1 MNSKQSPRQEDNI
14 AVQAIVMNGT
24 KLNGLHA
31 TAKDDDVETIK
42 FSLVSLMELVLETD
56 LK

>member
-1 MNSKQSPRQEDNI
+1 
-14 AVQAIVMNGT
+14 MNGT